1 MNNSHNEPTLLHLS
15 IKDFFTKEILKLA
28 IFPFVITMVVMYSL
42 FFIAADFGLDQL
54 SQTQIQ
60 IQQSETTVNPDGT
73 SHTEE
78 LNQLFSGSSIMTFLL
93 KYSFT
98 SWLISFLIYTV
109 GSFIVMYLSVA
120 IGLFVIGFLT
130 PWILPIIR
138 DRYYP
143 DIKIEG
149 FGTIAEVIWFF
160 VKTLLIMIALLFL
173 LIPFYFIP
181 LLNLVAIN
189 LPFYYFFHRLL
200 NFDVGSTICKKE
212 DYKKIM
218 FYKGNSIRFKTFL
231 MFLVTMIPF
240 VAIFAMVYFVVY
252 LGHVYFYELRQ
263 MQLKAIDSSAE
274 A

>member
-1 MNNSHNEPTLLHLS
+1 MNENTKEPTLLHVS

-28 IFPFVITMVVMYSL
+28 IFPFIVTIIVMYSL

-60 IQQSETTVNPDGT
+60 IQQSETTVNSDGT

-78 LNQLFSGSSIMTFLL
+78 LNQIFSGSSIMTFLL

-98 SWLISFLIYTV
+98 SWLISFFVYTV
-109 GSFIVMYLSVA
+109 GSFIMMYLSVA

-138 DRYYP
+138 DRHYP

-149 FGTIAEVIWFF
+149 FGTIPEVTWFF
-160 VKTLLIMIALLFL
+160 IKTLLIMIVMMFL

-218 FYKGNSIRFKTFL
+218 FYKGNSIRLKTFL

-240 VAIFAMVYFVVY
+240 VAIFTMVYFVVY
-252 LGHVYFYELRQ
+252 LGHVYFYELRE
-263 MQLKAIDSSAE
+263 MNLKLVE

>member
-1 MNNSHNEPTLLHLS
+1 MAENTKEPTLLHVS
-15 IKDFFTKEILKLA
+15 IQDFFTKEILKLA
-28 IFPFVITMVVMYSL
+28 IFPFMITILVMYSL

-54 SQTQIQ
+54 AQTQVQ
-60 IQQSETTVNPDGT
+60 IQQSETTLNADGT

-78 LNQLFSGSSIMTFLL
+78 LNQFFSGSSIMTFLL
-93 KYSFT
+93 QYSFT

-109 GSFIVMYLSVA
+109 GSFIMMYLSIA

-138 DRYYP
+138 DRHYP
-143 DIKIEG
+143 DIKMQG
-149 FGTIAEVIWFF
+149 FGTIPEVMWFF
-160 VKTLLIMIALLFL
+160 LKTLLIMLALMFV

-181 LLNLVAIN
+181 LVNIVAIN

-200 NFDVGSTICKKE
+200 NFDVASTICKKE

-218 FYKGNSIRFKTFL
+218 FYKGNSIRLKTFV

-240 VAIFAMVYFVVY
+240 VAIFTMVYFVVY
-252 LGHVYFYELRQ
+252 LGHVYFNELKKIQ
-263 MQLKAIDSSAE
+263 YD
-274 A
+274 

>member
-1 MNNSHNEPTLLHLS
+1 MDTANNKPTLLHVS
-15 IKDFFTKEILKLA
+15 IQDFFTKEILKLA
-28 IFPFVITMVVMYSL
+28 IFPFIITIVVMYAL
-42 FFIAADFGLDQL
+42 FFIVADFSLDQL
-54 SQTQIQ
+54 SQTQVH
-60 IQQSETTVNPDGT
+60 IQQSETTVSPNGT

-78 LNQLFSGSSIMTFLL
+78 LNQMFSGSAIMSFLL

-98 SWLISFLIYTV
+98 SWLISFFVYTV
-109 GSFIVMYLSVA
+109 GSFIMMYLSVA

-138 DRYYP
+138 DRHYS
-143 DIKIEG
+143 DIKVEG
-149 FGTIAEVIWFF
+149 FGTIPEVTWFF
-160 VKTLLIMIALLFL
+160 VKTLLIMLAMMFL

-200 NFDVGSTICKKE
+200 NFDVGSTICTKE

-231 MFLVTMIPF
+231 MFLATMIPF
-240 VAIFAMVYFVVY
+240 IAIFTMVYFVVY

-263 MQLKAIDSSAE
+263 MQLKTINSSVE

>member
-1 MNNSHNEPTLLHLS
+1 MNTTHNRPSLLHVS
-15 IKDFFTKEILKLA
+15 IKDFFTKEIIKLA
-28 IFPFVITMVVMYSL
+28 IFPFIITIVVMYSL

-54 SQTQIQ
+54 SNSQLQV
-60 IQQSETTVNPDGT
+60 QQSETTVSVDGS

-78 LNQLFSGSSIMTFLL
+78 LNQLFSGSSIMTYLL
-93 KYSFT
+93 QYSVV
-98 SWLISFLIYTV
+98 SWVVSFLIYTV

-138 DRYYP
+138 DRHYP
-143 DIKIEG
+143 DVKIEG
-149 FGTIAEVIWFF
+149 FGTIPEVLWFF
-160 VKTLLIMIALLFL
+160 VKTLFIMLALMLF

-181 LLNLVAIN
+181 LLNVVAIN

-200 NFDVGSTICKKE
+200 NFDVGSTICTKE

-218 FYKGNSIRFKTFL
+218 FYKGNSIRLKTFI

-240 VAIFAMVYFVVY
+240 TALFAMVFFVIY
-252 LGHVYFYELRQ
+252 LGHVYFNELDR
-263 MQLKAIDSSAE
+263 MRIEAISA
-274 A
+274 